1 MGGKLMTPK
10 DQVLEVW
17 GDLACFTRP
26 ELKVERFS
34 YPIITPSAARGIYD
48 AIYCKPNRYG
58 KEAEFRWQITA
69 IEVLPWDDR
78 ERLRTPYSPSYI
90 ALRRNEVKE
99 KGPSGVRAPFQDAEP
114 QARDLKEMLGS
125 RRGVDRRRV
134 PFARQDFRDRD
145 VGSGEIVRL
154 QAGRPHPEDLL
165 VVTEQEIARAVGY
178 PVSPEVN
185 FRMGI
190 GVTAT
195 SHEGTHGDIDP
206 ELLLHL
212 PSQASLGGLAGFYF
226 SSGELPLALHAV
238 SPPAASDQNPAVLF
252 QNGGRNG
259 YLLQGGSF
267 GAHSA

>member
-1 MGGKLMTPK
+1 MDEGRNPAGARRSVQACVQGPHGVPEQ
-10 DQVLEVW
+10 DHVLEAEDIDDGAQVPQIVVASV
-17 GDLACFTRP
+17 GGRHGPVAFTVSALIHSQDP
-26 ELKVERFS
+26 EGLRQRRGKQVPGMGVVPGAVE
-34 YPIITPSAARGIYD
+34 
-48 AIYCKPNRYG
+48 
-58 KEAEFRWQITA
+58 
-69 IEVLPWDDR
+69 
-78 ERLRTPYSPSYI
+78 
-90 ALRRNEVKE
+90 KE